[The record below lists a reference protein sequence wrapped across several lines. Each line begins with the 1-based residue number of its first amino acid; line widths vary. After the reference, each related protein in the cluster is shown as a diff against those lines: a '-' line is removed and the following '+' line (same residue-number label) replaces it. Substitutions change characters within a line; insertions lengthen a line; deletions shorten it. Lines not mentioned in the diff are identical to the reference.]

1 MAITAKAV
9 KTVQF
14 PSTKTVKFPAKKTV
28 QFPDTNGE
36 KITYHTIGQ
45 KDMAE
50 EAIRWIA
57 GDILALV
64 GLKKKCHCSEC
75 LALGL
80 DKVQVGREL
89 ANIQAIREALD
100 YIETKVVEKNE
111 AMTEDEIEAVQ
122 DAALKSSTIGIR
134 VKDVDEWENLGLD
147 EFWTLIGAMH
157 RGMKVWNPEQTKKT
171 DFFVNRH

>member
-1 MAITAKAV
+1 MAKTAKAV

-28 QFPDTNGE
+28 QFPDTKGE
-36 KITYHTIGQ
+36 RIEYHTIGQ
-45 KDMAE
+45 KNMAE
-50 EAIRWIA
+50 EAIRWVA
-57 GDILALV
+57 GDILTLV

-80 DKVQVGREL
+80 DQVQVGREL
-89 ANIQAIREALD
+89 AIIQEIREALD

-122 DAALKSSTIGIR
+122 DAELKSSTIGIR
-134 VKDVDEWENLGLD
+134 VKDVDEWENLGIE

-157 RGMKVWNPEQTKKT
+157 RGMKVWNPELTKKT
-171 DFFVNRH
+171 DFFINSH